1 MAGLEGRVALVTGAA
16 RQRGIGRAIA
26 LRLAQEGADVVVS
39 GAHRD
44 RRDFPEGEKQS
55 SWQGLA
61 SVAAEVE
68 ALGHRSLPL
77 EADVTRKADV
87 QSLVERTM
95 DAFGR
100 IDILVNNAGAAF
112 CGERP
117 LWEIDDEEWYRVID
131 VNLNGVYLCCKAV
144 APVMIEGG
152 RGGRIINLS
161 SAAGRVGI
169 PFYGAYCASKF
180 GVVGLTQ
187 MLALEMAPYR
197 VTVNAVAPGITDT
210 DMMDGTFGRMA
221 RKMGMEFQQVKEG
234 ASLGVPLG
242 RRATP
247 EEIAGAV
254 AFLASDDARYIT
266 GQTLN
271 VNGGS
276 PMG

>member
-1 MAGLEGRVALVTGAA
+1 V
-16 RQRGIGRAIA
+16 
-26 LRLAQEGADVVVS
+26 
-39 GAHRD
+39 
-44 RRDFPEGEKQS
+44 
-55 SWQGLA
+55 
-61 SVAAEVE
+61 
-68 ALGHRSLPL
+68 

-87 QSLVERTM
+87 QALVERAVE
-95 DAFGR
+95 AFER

-144 APVMIEGG
+144 APAMIEAG
-152 RGGRIINLS
+152 RGGRIINIS

-187 MLALEMAPYR
+187 MLALELAPYG

-234 ASLGVPLG
+234 VSLGVPLG
-242 RRATP
+242 RRATS